1 MKDRSVEYP
10 GRMQMTDVLT
20 GDVYLFDVERA
31 EGTVS
36 EAGTPY
42 NTANVLSDATATALG
57 LTSAATP
64 NDAFA
69 AIATWINGIGDA
81 DSTDY

>member
-1 MKDRSVEYP
+1 MKDRSVEHP

-31 EGTVS
+31 EGNVS

-42 NTANVLSDATATALG
+42 NTANVLSDETAAALG
-57 LTSAATP
+57 LTSVATP

-69 AIATWINGIGDA
+69 AIATFINDIGDA

>member
-1 MKDRSVEYP
+1 MKDRSVEFP
-10 GRMQMTDVLT
+10 GRMQMTDTLT
-20 GDVYLFDVERA
+20 GDVYIFDVERA
-31 EGTVS
+31 EGNVS

-42 NTANVLSDATATALG
+42 NKANVLSDATATALG

-69 AIATWINGIGDA
+69 AIAAWMNSIGNGNDM
-81 DSTDY
+81 SF

>member
-1 MKDRSVEYP
+1 MKDRTVEYP

-31 EGTVS
+31 EGNVS

-42 NTANVLSDATATALG
+42 NTENVLSDETAAALG

-64 NDAFA
+64 DDAFA
-69 AIATWINGIGDA
+69 AIAARLTA
-81 DSTDY
+81 LEES

>member
-42 NTANVLSDATATALG
+42 NTANVLSDETAAALG

-69 AIATWINGIGDA
+69 AIAAWINGIGDA

>member
-1 MKDRSVEYP
+1 MKNRSVEYP
-10 GRMQMTDVLT
+10 GRFQMTDVLT
-20 GDVYLFDVERA
+20 GDVYIFDVVRA
-31 EGTVS
+31 EGNVS

-57 LTSAATP
+57 LDDSATP

-69 AIATWINGIGDA
+69 AIATKLNGLVDGD
-81 DSTDY
+81 DISY

>member
-1 MKDRSVEYP
+1 MKDRSVEFP
-10 GRMQMTDVLT
+10 GRMQMTDTLT
-20 GDVYLFDVERA
+20 GDVYIFDVERA
-31 EGTVS
+31 EGNVS

-42 NTANVLSDATATALG
+42 NKANVLADSTATALG

-69 AIATWINGIGDA
+69 AIAAWINGVVDA
-81 DSTDY
+81 DDVSY

>member
-1 MKDRSVEYP
+1 MKDRSVEHP
-10 GRMQMTDVLT
+10 GRMRMTDVMT

-31 EGTVS
+31 EGNVS

-42 NTANVLSDATATALG
+42 NTANVLSDETATALG

-64 NDAFA
+64 DDAFA
-69 AIATWINGIGDA
+69 AIAARLTA
-81 DSTDY
+81 LEES

>member
-1 MKDRSVEYP
+1 MKDRSVEHP
-10 GRMQMTDVLT
+10 GRMQMTDTLT
-20 GDVYLFDVERA
+20 GDVYLFDVVRA
-31 EGTVS
+31 EGNVA

-42 NTANVLSDATATALG
+42 DTASVLSDATAVALG

-69 AIATWINGIGDA
+69 AIAARLTALENAIN
-81 DSTDY
+81 S

>member
-1 MKDRSVEYP
+1 MKDRSVEFP
-10 GRMQMTDVLT
+10 GRMKMTDTLT
-20 GDVYLFDVERA
+20 GDEYIFDVERA
-31 EGTVS
+31 EGNVS

-42 NTANVLSDATATALG
+42 NVANVLSDSTAIALG

-69 AIATWINGIGDA
+69 AIATKLNSLVDGD
-81 DSTDY
+81 DMSF

>member
-20 GDVYLFDVERA
+20 GDVYIFDVERA
-31 EGTVS
+31 EGNVS

-42 NTANVLSDATATALG
+42 NKASVLSDATATALG

-64 NDAFA
+64 NDAFN
-69 AIATWINGIGDA
+69 AIATWINDVTDA
-81 DSTDY
+81 DTTEY

>member
-20 GDVYLFDVERA
+20 GDTYIFDVVRA
-31 EGTVS
+31 EGNVS
-36 EAGTPY
+36 EVGTPY
-42 NTANVLSDATATALG
+42 NTANVLSDTTAAALG

-69 AIATWINGIGDA
+69 AIAAWINGVTDA
-81 DSTDY
+81 DITEY

>member
-20 GDVYLFDVERA
+20 GDVYLFDVQRA

-42 NTANVLSDATATALG
+42 DTDNVLSDATATALG

-64 NDAFA
+64 DDAFA
-69 AIATWINGIGDA
+69 AIAARLTA
-81 DSTDY
+81 LESE

>member
-10 GRMQMTDVLT
+10 GRMQMTDVMT

-31 EGTVS
+31 EGNVS

-57 LTSAATP
+57 LDATATP

-69 AIATWINGIGDA
+69 AIAAWINNIGDA
-81 DSTDY
+81 DSTSY